1 MKKLLLIVAALLL
14 TIASYAQWS
23 YRFLSQDKHF
33 VYTSGDVVV
42 GNKTSGKLG
51 LNYVY
56 NNKYIV
62 NVGFSA
68 TAKTEAAIPN
78 EILKSAIALIPA
90 NSTPAF
96 VNSQNIHVM
105 IGRVVKLNEE
115 GTFRLLL
122 QGGPGLYAKRSPSF
136 TIDSN
141 EYNYKM
147 EVVSSLCLVVNPKV
161 EIPLFSTL
169 GVSAGPM
176 AVINQNEK
184 YFGAGI
190 GIMYGIIGK
199 N

>member
-14 TIASYAQWS
+14 TVASYAQWS
-23 YRFLSQDKHF
+23 YRFLSQEKHF
-33 VYTSGDVVV
+33 VYSSGDVVV
-42 GNKTSGKLG
+42 GNRTSGNLG
-51 LNYVY
+51 LSYVFD
-56 NNKYIV
+56 NKYTV

-68 TAKTEAAIPN
+68 TTKTEAELPN
-78 EILKSAIALIPA
+78 EILKSTEELNPA
-90 NSTPAF
+90 YSTPAF
-96 VNSQNIHVM
+96 VNSQNIHIMV
-105 IGRVVKLNEE
+105 GRVIKLNHD
-115 GTFRLLL
+115 GSFRLLL

-136 TIDSN
+136 TIKSN
-141 EYNYKM
+141 EYNYQM
-147 EVVSSLCLVVNPKV
+147 DVVSNLCLVVNPKV
-161 EIPLFSTL
+161 EIPLFSTI